1 MNNENSETI
10 IWRNGETFSH
20 EHVLFMHGNHV
31 MKYSYFNREWHK
43 IQREYQ
49 REIWNAELTS
59 ENYIKPHAPRHITA
73 SLMAMQG
80 IPIQM
85 AQAILGHMNASMTEY
100 YTHITASMARETM
113 NNYINNINTET
124 SENIINVML
133 NNNENNE
140 KK

>member
-1 MNNENSETI
+1 
-10 IWRNGETFSH
+10 
-20 EHVLFMHGNHV
+20 
-31 MKYSYFNREWHK
+31 
-43 IQREYQ
+43 
-49 REIWNAELTS
+49 
-59 ENYIKPHAPRHITA
+59 
-73 SLMAMQG
+73 MAMQG